1 MVGSAREF
9 ENAAVGFLRSKEE
22 SELLTDAAQTLL
34 AAATGGRVV
43 LLLSEIF
50 REAAALLSRRFRLPT
65 YVRFWLL
72 ADISGGCDLRPLYPR
87 KRTSG
92 RWSLNVCF

>member
-9 ENAAVGFLRSKEE
+9 ENAAFGFLRSKEE

-50 REAAALLSRRFRLPT
+50 REAA
-65 YVRFWLL
+65 V
-72 ADISGGCDLRPLYPR
+72 LRAAVF
-87 KRTSG
+87 
-92 RWSLNVCF
+92 VCPPMSAYG